1 MERFD
6 VVTLSPEE
14 IAVVVEI
21 EKAKAGLPTV
31 LDDIPECI
39 LKHKVGES
47 MTLEY
52 MRTLNEFTQKAI
64 LRMKQQDREGHL
76 K

>member
-6 VVTLSPEE
+6 VTLSPEE

-39 LKHKVGES
+39 RKHKVGES

-64 LRMKQQDREGHL
+64 LRMKQQDREGHS

>member
-6 VVTLSPEE
+6 VTLSPEE

-64 LRMKQQDREGHL
+64 LRMKQQDREGHS

>member
-6 VVTLSPEE
+6 VTLSPEE